1 MREMIGAYV
10 LGQLDER
17 DHSAVRAHVEGCPAC
32 QAEVAEL
39 APLRLA
45 LRDVDPARM
54 GGTSSPPQDLGDQVL
69 GRIREDRRSLR
80 GPTLLR
86 RGGAGLLVAAALA
99 GAFIA
104 GSASGAGSNTPVAP
118 PVVELAVRLAVS
130 GVQADAGLVRHTWG
144 TELQLAAS
152 GLRDGDAY
160 TVTFVR
166 RDGSDVSGG
175 TFLGTGEK
183 ELRCSLNAALPLDD
197 ASKVTVT
204 DTAGSLV
211 LDAVV
216 R

>member
-17 DHSAVRAHVEGCPAC
+17 DQSAVRAHVEGCPAC

-69 GRIREDRRSLR
+69 GRIRENRRSLR

-86 RGGAGLLVAAALA
+86 RGGAGLLVAAALT

-104 GSASGAGSNTPVAP
+104 GSASGSGSNTPAAP
-118 PVVELAVRLAVS
+118 GVELAVRLAVS

-144 TELQLAAS
+144 TELKLAAS